1 MILNRLLNREE
12 KVISQRNYNRYCA
25 VNGMSYMCLGET
37 VMILFAVRLECPD
50 TVVAVLGAMLFFG
63 FLMLPLGKWMTA
75 RVGAARSQSDFWVYR
90 NIAALLVAGAAPM
103 SVFGSRTAA
112 LAMIVTGAFIF
123 YGLRAAGVV
132 MSQPRV
138 GEFCDPD

>member
-50 TVVAVLGAMLFFG
+50 TVVAVLGADRKSTRLNSSHFI
-63 FLMLPLGKWMTA
+63 
-75 RVGAARSQSDFWVYR
+75 QSR
-90 NIAALLVAGAAPM
+90 MPSSA
-103 SVFGSRTAA
+103 
-112 LAMIVTGAFIF
+112 
-123 YGLRAAGVV
+123 
-132 MSQPRV
+132 
-138 GEFCDPD
+138 